1 MEIRAAVNR
10 CVGDVVG
17 CSFFS
22 GAVALSN
29 VVDDFTK
36 TCHVRGLPVG
46 SIRGLARKA
55 YVSCVSN
62 FPCRVYID
70 SNCHDSDM
78 SNCISCDSHHI
89 DNLMKLMMIYVG
101 IKNFALL

>member
-46 SIRGLARKA
+46 SIRGLA
-55 YVSCVSN
+55 
-62 FPCRVYID
+62 
-70 SNCHDSDM
+70 
-78 SNCISCDSHHI
+78 
-89 DNLMKLMMIYVG
+89 
-101 IKNFALL
+101 